1 MSRPIVGRVAETFE
15 ELDALPTAELRH
27 RAFHL
32 ARERHDIKFF
42 WALLRMVPAA
52 DEAEG
57 RPDKLATEVESVR
70 TWLDDFLTPDHEV
83 LESMRPV
90 FIDYLSTHSS

>member
-1 MSRPIVGRVAETFE
+1 MAETFE
-15 ELDALPTAELRH
+15 ELDALTTVQLRH
-27 RAFHL
+27 RAFQL
-32 ARERHDIKFF
+32 ARERHDLRFF
-42 WALLRMVPAA
+42 WNLMRMIPAV

-83 LESMRPV
+83 LEAMRPV
-90 FIDYLSTHSS
+90 FIEYLSTHS

>member
-1 MSRPIVGRVAETFE
+1 MAETFE

-32 ARERHDIKFF
+32 ARERHDLRFF
-42 WALLRMVPAA
+42 WELIKMIPAA

-57 RPDKLATEVESVR
+57 RPDKLATEVESMR
-70 TWLDDFLTPDHEV
+70 TWLDDYLTPDHQV
-83 LESMRPV
+83 LEAMRPV
-90 FIDYLSTHSS
+90 FIDYLSTHT

>member
-1 MSRPIVGRVAETFE
+1 MPETFE

-32 ARERHDIKFF
+32 ARDRHDIKFF
-42 WALLRMVPAA
+42 WNLLRMIPAA

-70 TWLDDFLTPDHEV
+70 TWLDDFLTPDHEL
-83 LESMRPV
+83 LETMRPV
-90 FIDYLSTHSS
+90 FIDYLSTHS